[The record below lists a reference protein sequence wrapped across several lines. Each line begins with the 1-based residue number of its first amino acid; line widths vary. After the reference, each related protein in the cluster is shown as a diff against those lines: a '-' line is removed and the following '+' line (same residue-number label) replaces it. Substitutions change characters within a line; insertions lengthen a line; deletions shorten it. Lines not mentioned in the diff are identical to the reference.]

1 MMASITDCVVEGL
14 KYPFNDIK
22 KLLSFGVLCALISV
36 VSTFIGVKSLDI
48 FRATVHIAEKTNCT
62 VSHIPLS
69 QLPVGDVYLVAGL
82 IIVAFIISLL
92 IMGYQYDIIKFSID
106 KKEDLPGFGDILSM
120 FVNGIKYCIVIL
132 AYNILPILVLVGGA
146 ALAGESSIFPI
157 VLLISMLLFII
168 AYFLL
173 LMALNNMIAHDS
185 LKKAFDFGE
194 IFDNISNLGW
204 GKYVG
209 IILFTLIVMMII
221 SVAVSFILSF
231 ITVLF
236 AAIINNQAFVISIV
250 IAIIEGL
257 FIDSYMG
264 LFFNRV
270 CGSIYRESI
279 K

>member
-48 FRATVHIAEKTNCT
+48 FRATVHIAEKTNGT

-69 QLPVGDVYLVAGL
+69 QLPVGDMYLVAGL

-132 AYNILPILVLVGGA
+132 AYNIIPILVLVGGA

-157 VLLISMLLFII
+157 VLLVSMLLFII

-173 LMALNNMIAHDS
+173 LMALNNMIAYDS

-221 SVAVSFILSF
+221 SVAVGFILSF

>member
-1 MMASITDCVVEGL
+1 M
-14 KYPFNDIK
+14 
-22 KLLSFGVLCALISV
+22 
-36 VSTFIGVKSLDI
+36 
-48 FRATVHIAEKTNCT
+48 HIAEKTNGT

-69 QLPVGDVYLVAGL
+69 QLPVGDIYLVAGL
-82 IIVAFIISLL
+82 TIVAFIISLL

-106 KKEDLPGFGDILSM
+106 KKENLPGFGDILSM

-132 AYNILPILVLVGGA
+132 AYNVIPILILVGGA

-173 LMALNNMIAHDS
+173 LMALNNMIAYDS
-185 LKKAFDFGE
+185 LKKEFDFGE

>member
-1 MMASITDCVVEGL
+1 MASITDCVVEGL

-48 FRATVHIAEKTNCT
+48 FRATVHIAEKTNGT
-62 VSHIPLS
+62 VSHIPIS
-69 QLPVGDVYLVAGL
+69 QLPVGDMYLVAGL
-82 IIVAFIISLL
+82 TIVALIISLL

>member
-48 FRATVHIAEKTNCT
+48 FRATVHIAEKTNGT

-69 QLPVGDVYLVAGL
+69 QLPVGDMYLVAGL

-120 FVNGIKYCIVIL
+120 FVNGIKYCMVIL
-132 AYNILPILVLVGGA
+132 AYNIIPILVLVGGA

-157 VLLISMLLFII
+157 VLLVSMLLFII

-173 LMALNNMIAHDS
+173 LMALNNMIANDS

>member
-1 MMASITDCVVEGL
+1 MASITDCVVEGL

-48 FRATVHIAEKTNCT
+48 FRATVHIAEKTNGT

-69 QLPVGDVYLVAGL
+69 QLPVGDMYLVAGL

-132 AYNILPILVLVGGA
+132 AYNVIPILILVGGA

-194 IFDNISNLGW
+194 IIDNISNLGW

-221 SVAVSFILSF
+221 SVAVGFILSF

>member
-1 MMASITDCVVEGL
+1 MASITDCVVEGL

-132 AYNILPILVLVGGA
+132 AYNIIPILVLVGGA

>member
-48 FRATVHIAEKTNCT
+48 FRATVHIAEKTNGT

-69 QLPVGDVYLVAGL
+69 QLPVGDMYLVAGL

>member
-48 FRATVHIAEKTNCT
+48 FRATVHIAEKTNGT

-69 QLPVGDVYLVAGL
+69 QLPVGDMYLVAGL

-92 IMGYQYDIIKFSID
+92 IMGYQYDIIKSSID

-132 AYNILPILVLVGGA
+132 AYNIIPILVLVGGA

-157 VLLISMLLFII
+157 VLLVSMLLFII

-173 LMALNNMIAHDS
+173 LMALNNMIAYDS

>member
-48 FRATVHIAEKTNCT
+48 FRATVHIAEKTNGT

-132 AYNILPILVLVGGA
+132 AYNIIPILVLVGGA

-173 LMALNNMIAHDS
+173 LMALNNMIANDS

-194 IFDNISNLGW
+194 IIDNISNLGW

-221 SVAVSFILSF
+221 SVAVGFILSF

>member
-48 FRATVHIAEKTNCT
+48 FRATVHIAEKTNGT

-69 QLPVGDVYLVAGL
+69 QLPVGDMYLVAGL

-132 AYNILPILVLVGGA
+132 AYNIIPILVLVGGA

-157 VLLISMLLFII
+157 VLLVSMLLFII

-173 LMALNNMIAHDS
+173 LMALNNMIAYDS

>member
-1 MMASITDCVVEGL
+1 MASITDCVVEGL

>member
-48 FRATVHIAEKTNCT
+48 FRATVHIAEKTNGT

-69 QLPVGDVYLVAGL
+69 QLPVGDIYLVAGL
-82 IIVAFIISLL
+82 TIVALIISLL

-194 IFDNISNLGW
+194 IIDNISNLGW

-221 SVAVSFILSF
+221 SVAVGFILSF

>member
-1 MMASITDCVVEGL
+1 MASITDCVVEGL

-48 FRATVHIAEKTNCT
+48 FRATVHIAEKTNGT

-69 QLPVGDVYLVAGL
+69 QLPVGDMYLVAGL

>member
-48 FRATVHIAEKTNCT
+48 FRATVHIAEKTNGT

-69 QLPVGDVYLVAGL
+69 QLPVGDMYLVAGL

-250 IAIIEGL
+250 IAIIEVL

>member
-1 MMASITDCVVEGL
+1 MASITDCVVEGL

-48 FRATVHIAEKTNCT
+48 FRATVHIAEKTNGT

-69 QLPVGDVYLVAGL
+69 QLPVGDMYLVAGL

-132 AYNILPILVLVGGA
+132 AYNIIPILVLVGGA

-157 VLLISMLLFII
+157 VLLVSMLLFII

-173 LMALNNMIAHDS
+173 LMALNNMIAYDS

>member
-48 FRATVHIAEKTNCT
+48 FRATVHIAEKTNGT

-69 QLPVGDVYLVAGL
+69 QLPVGDMYLVAGL

-132 AYNILPILVLVGGA
+132 AYNVIPILILVGGA

-173 LMALNNMIAHDS
+173 LMALNNMIAYDS

>member
-48 FRATVHIAEKTNCT
+48 FRATVHIAEKTNGT

-69 QLPVGDVYLVAGL
+69 QLPVGDMYLVAGL

-132 AYNILPILVLVGGA
+132 AYNIIPILVLVGGA

-173 LMALNNMIAHDS
+173 LMALNNMIAYDS

>member
-48 FRATVHIAEKTNCT
+48 FRATVHIAEKTNGT

-69 QLPVGDVYLVAGL
+69 QLPVGDMYLVAGL

-92 IMGYQYDIIKFSID
+92 IMGYQWDIIKFSID

-132 AYNILPILVLVGGA
+132 AYNIIPILVLVGGA

-194 IFDNISNLGW
+194 IIDNISNLGW

-221 SVAVSFILSF
+221 SVAVGFILSF

-236 AAIINNQAFVISIV
+236 AAIINNQAFVISMV